1 MVVGTQ
7 HSSPCVAAI
16 KPLSAKIVTI
26 KGKLV
31 ISKSQ
36 KVSHLIGTSIFRGQ
50 RRTKVAIALILF
62 IMDIMCGNESGKARP
77 TAPTKKLR
85 VRLMV
90 LVLKKKVEEKN
101 TWKKKQFEDQRRGR

>member
-7 HSSPCVAAI
+7 HSAPCAAAI

-36 KVSHLIGTSIFRGQ
+36 KVSHLIGTNNFRGQ
-50 RRTKVAIALILF
+50 RRTKVAAALILF
-62 IMDIMCGNESGKARP
+62 IMDIMCGNESGKAGP

-85 VRLMV
+85 ARLMV

-101 TWKKKQFEDQRRGR
+101 TWKKKQFEERRGR